1 MDRDNFEIKEPIIN
15 EKLVHVNRVAK
26 VVKGGRTFSFSAL
39 VVAGDGNGHV
49 GVGLGKAREVALAIQ
64 KAGQI
69 ARKNMVD
76 VPIKGNTILC
86 EMTAK
91 YGAGKVM
98 LKPAA
103 PGTGVIAGG
112 GIRAVVESAGIKDIL
127 TKSLGS
133 DNPLNVVKAT
143 MAAIDKLNQLKQ
155 AWEARK
161 SA

>member
-1 MDRDNFEIKEPIIN
+1 MDRDFDSKEPLIN
-15 EKLVHVNRVAK
+15 EKLVNVNRVSK

-39 VVAGDGNGHV
+39 VVAGDGNGSV
-49 GVGLGKAREVALAIQ
+49 GVGMGKAREVALAIR
-64 KAGQI
+64 KAGQV
-69 ARKNMVD
+69 ARKSMVEI
-76 VPIKGNTILC
+76 PTKGNTIPC
-86 EMTAK
+86 EMTAR

-112 GIRAVVESAGIKDIL
+112 VIRAVVEAAGIKDIL

-133 DNPLNVVKAT
+133 DNPQNVVKAT
-143 MAAIDKLNQLKQ
+143 MVALHELNRLKD

-161 SA
+161 SG